1 MSILSKYAYN
11 THITCYFSIKKIK
24 KLKKKIK
31 KPFFFLYFFFKKKRK
46 RKRKKENKCLEGSSW
61 PPRPEGTESSPV
73 ERSQLVIQKGIF
85 VILYSYT

>member
-31 KPFFFLYFFFKKKRK
+31 KPFFFLKKKK
-46 RKRKKENKCLEGSSW
+46 EKEKEKKKISVWRVAHGH
-61 PPRPEGTESSPV
+61 PGPRELNPL
-73 ERSQLVIQKGIF
+73 QLRGAN
-85 VILYSYT
+85 